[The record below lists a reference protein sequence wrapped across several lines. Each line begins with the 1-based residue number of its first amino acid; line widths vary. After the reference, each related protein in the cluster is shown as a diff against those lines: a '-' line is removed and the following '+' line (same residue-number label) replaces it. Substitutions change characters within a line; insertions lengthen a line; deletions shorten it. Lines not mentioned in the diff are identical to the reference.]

1 MNPEPSTPTMISDEN
16 LGDIQIGYAE
26 STPESQGDGETT
38 PTTPVET
45 SAPVASPETPPEPP
59 KPVITIDKTNL
70 SKELLRLEKEDP
82 EFANQ
87 FNINVGNKAARK
99 YKPIIDNLTA
109 ERDAAVNELRRREML
124 ALPDNE
130 KAEKFANDP
139 AWATE
144 YARLVHT
151 KPEEVVAQRRMVM
164 EREQINTTLLDT
176 FEEARTAGLDDA
188 HVTAVMEEVK
198 SGKFD
203 RDADGNIL
211 NPYISIA
218 RIQKALTDR
227 LLESVR
233 STNTPVLATPKQEP
247 VAPTPNQALI
257 APGPDTSVTGTVRA
271 GGSRDP
277 VSDYQRVLREGKT
290 MSSEEIDKITAKY
303 LTME

>member
-1 MNPEPSTPTMISDEN
+1 MNTEPSTPTMISDEN

-26 STPESQGDGETT
+26 STPENQGDGETT
-38 PTTPVET
+38 SSTPVET
-45 SAPVASPETPPEPP
+45 PAPVASPETPPEPP
-59 KPVITIDKTNL
+59 KAVITIDKTNL

-109 ERDAAVNELRRREML
+109 ERDAAVNELRRREMI
-124 ALPDNE
+124 ALPDAE

-151 KPEEVVAQRRMVM
+151 KPETLVAQRRA
-164 EREQINTTLLDT
+164 EAEKESINNALTDT
-176 FEEARTAGLDDA
+176 FSEARSMGLDEE
-188 HVTAVMEEVK
+188 HVAAVINEVR

-233 STNTPVLATPKQEP
+233 STNTPVLTTPKQEP
-247 VAPTPNQALI
+247 VAPPPNQALI

-271 GGSRDP
+271 GGSRDS
-277 VSDYQRVLREGKT
+277 VSDYQRVLREGKN
-290 MSSEEIDKITAKY
+290 MSAEEIDKITAKY